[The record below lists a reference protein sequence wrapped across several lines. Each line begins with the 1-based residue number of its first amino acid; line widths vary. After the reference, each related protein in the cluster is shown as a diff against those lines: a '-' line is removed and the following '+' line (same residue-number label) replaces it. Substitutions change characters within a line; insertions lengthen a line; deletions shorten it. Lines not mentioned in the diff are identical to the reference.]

1 MSMHFFTEFVNKA
14 TGLKLQI
21 PKRKVKMNV
30 CSIWP
35 FAQSSD
41 DFYDLDIWQ
50 CTRYFVT
57 ALFKELVLIT
67 IREM

>member
-1 MSMHFFTEFVNKA
+1 MEIVNKA

-35 FAQSSD
+35 FEFQM
-41 DFYDLDIWQ
+41 I
-50 CTRYFVT
+50 CII
-57 ALFKELVLIT
+57 LIFGNVPF
-67 IREM
+67 ILLLHYSRS